1 MSISL
6 GPLPR
11 PTTDAAL
18 SSRLSTALT
27 AALAPLAQG
36 LGRTRIEATLS
47 GEDITALDVDL
58 TGVTIPHLD
67 LRGGAQDS
75 ALPTFSA
82 TPEEGSETT
91 GVLRDLRVAASPLD
105 AVGAPVTFAANVSDL
120 PILWGQ
126 SRGESLLGLAEPPAD
141 TPVVGAVHVEV
152 PVTGLEVAAKQLLTE
167 AVGEMAVIRS
177 VDLTVTSPRPNTL
190 SVNMAAQAK
199 KSLFSAVIMATA
211 TLTIDR
217 AMVATISGLTLH
229 SPNPVFSAALR
240 LMSAKVSALEG
251 LRLPLNTLLP
261 GLHAKDLQVTGG
273 QTLTV
278 DATFG

>member
-1 MSISL
+1 M
-6 GPLPR
+6 
-11 PTTDAAL
+11 DK
-18 SSRLSTALT
+18 
-27 AALAPLAQG
+27 
-36 LGRTRIEATLS
+36 
-47 GEDITALDVDL
+47 
-58 TGVTIPHLD
+58 
-67 LRGGAQDS
+67 
-75 ALPTFSA
+75 
-82 TPEEGSETT
+82 
-91 GVLRDLRVAASPLD
+91 
-105 AVGAPVTFAANVSDL
+105 
-120 PILWGQ
+120 
-126 SRGESLLGLAEPPAD
+126 
-141 TPVVGAVHVEV
+141 
-152 PVTGLEVAAKQLLTE
+152 AKQLLTE

>member
-1 MSISL
+1 MPISL

-36 LGRTRIEATLS
+36 LGGIRVAATLS
-47 GEDITALDVDL
+47 GDDITALDVDL

-67 LRGGAQDS
+67 LRGGTQDS
-75 ALPTFSA
+75 ALPGFSA

-126 SRGESLLGLAEPPAD
+126 SRGESLLGLEEPPAG
-141 TPVVGAVHVEV
+141 TPVVGTVHVEV

-167 AVGEMAVIRS
+167 AVGEKADIRS

-217 AMVATISGLTLH
+217 AMVATLSGLTLH

-261 GLHAKDLQVTGG
+261 GLHAKDLQVPGG

-278 DATFG
+278 DAVFG